1 MIFNYK
7 NLTIDCIKKS
17 KISNKNKYLD
27 LQTER
32 EQHLK
37 FCLEKIHKE
46 GQILEFGVF
55 EGTTI
60 NIIAEKF
67 YNEIVWGFD
76 SFEGLPE
83 DWVTINSEKIK
94 FPKGHFKLEVLP
106 KVKNNVKL
114 IKGWFNETIPKWKK
128 NNKKSIKLLHID
140 CDLYSSTKDVLF
152 MLNDLI
158 VSETL
163 IIFDEIY
170 HWKDKKKYAKWKDG
184 EFKALFEWMKEFD
197 RKIIPVCR
205 SRYMQCCIKVL

>member
-1 MIFNYK
+1 MILNHENFSINHI
-7 NLTIDCIKKS
+7 TKS
-17 KISNKNKYLD
+17 KISNSEKYKNF
-27 LQTER
+27 QTER

-37 FCLEKIHKE
+37 YSLEKTLIK

-67 YNEIVWGFD
+67 NDQIVWGFD

-83 DWVTINSEKIK
+83 DWITNQEDPVFIK
-94 FPKGHFKLEVLP
+94 GYFKLESLP
-106 KVKNNVKL
+106 TVRENVKL
-114 IKGWFNETIPKWKK
+114 VKGWFDQTIPDWIK
-128 NNKKSIKLLHID
+128 NNQQPIKLLHID

-158 VSETL
+158 LPGTL

-170 HWKDKKKYAKWKDG
+170 NWRSRKKYTNWKNG
-184 EFKALFEWMKEFD
+184 EYKALLEWMREFG
-197 RKIIPVCR
+197 REIIPVCR
-205 SRYMQCCIKVL
+205 SRYMQCSIEVKK